1 MALFSDSYDDS
12 GKFWKLF
19 WPKYA
24 PMRVG
29 DVEVLAAPAGLAS
42 GEMLDFKKNHAS
54 VSIQHDITVDENVPG
69 TYQDAQ
75 RLAFPAGL
83 NEVNQ

>member
-1 MALFSDSYDDS
+1 
-12 GKFWKLF
+12 
-19 WPKYA
+19 
-24 PMRVG
+24 
-29 DVEVLAAPAGLAS
+29 
-42 GEMLDFKKNHAS
+42 MLDFKKNHAS
-54 VSIQHDITVDENVPG
+54 VSIQHDITVDEKVPE